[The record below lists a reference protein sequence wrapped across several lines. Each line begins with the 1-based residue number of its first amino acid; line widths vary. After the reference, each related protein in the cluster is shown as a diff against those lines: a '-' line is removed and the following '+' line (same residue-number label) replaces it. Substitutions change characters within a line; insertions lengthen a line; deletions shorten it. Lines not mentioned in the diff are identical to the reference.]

1 MIGGISACEAHASLN
16 EDGSRIDGRPEVV
29 LEGGLRSAAET
40 GCKILDLAI
49 NREMKLGRGGGPS
62 SSSFPIGTESAGIYR
77 VSSVS
82 ARLTHDLKD
91 LLSHV

>member
-49 NREMKLGRGGGPS
+49 NRDMKLGRGGGTS
-62 SSSFPIGTESAGIYR
+62 SSSSPMGTGSAGIYCL
-77 VSSVS
+77 SSVS
-82 ARLTHDLKD
+82 SRLIHGQD